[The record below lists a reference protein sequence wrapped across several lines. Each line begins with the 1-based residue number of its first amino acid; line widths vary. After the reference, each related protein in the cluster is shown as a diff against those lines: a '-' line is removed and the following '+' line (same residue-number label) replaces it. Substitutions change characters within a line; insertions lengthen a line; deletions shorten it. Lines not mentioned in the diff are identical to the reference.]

1 MGEEDKVAEY
11 CQGCAA
17 VEEVL
22 QKEASIQPAGQG
34 SAGDF
39 RTSMSE
45 RQQENSILANFK
57 L

>member
-11 CQGCAA
+11 CWGCAA

-22 QKEASIQPAGQG
+22 QEASTQPAGQG
-34 SAGDF
+34 LAGDF
-39 RTSMSE
+39 RISMSE